1 MFKSRSDKFQFLEA
15 FRQAS
20 VGEKVFLILSSWW
33 GTGLLPWAPGTWA
46 TVAALPLA
54 ACISL
59 AEPAFRAIFL
69 VGFIGLAIWA
79 SSRSQAVL
87 MRTDPPEIVL
97 DEVSGFLVAMFLVP
111 MTWLTLALAVIFF
124 RLFDIVKPFPI
135 RYVEKRLRGG
145 AGVVLDDLVAGLFA
159 NLCVRG
165 IFLLGK
171 ELGF

>member
-1 MFKSRSDKFQFLEA
+1 MFKSRSDKFHFLEA
-15 FRQAS
+15 FRQAG
-20 VGEKVFLILSSWW
+20 VAEKVSLILSSWW

-46 TVAALPLA
+46 TVAAMPLA

-59 AEPAFRAIFL
+59 AEPAFRIVFL
-69 VGFIGLAIWA
+69 AGFIGLATWA
-79 SSRSQAVL
+79 SGRSQAVL

-97 DEVSGFLVAMFLVP
+97 DEVSGFLVAMFLLP
-111 MTWLTLALAVIFF
+111 ITWLTLALGFVLF

-135 RYVEKRLRGG
+135 GYLDRRLHGG
-145 AGVVLDDLVAGLFA
+145 VGVVLDDLLAGLFA

-171 ELGF
+171 DLGF

>member
-1 MFKSRSDKFQFLEA
+1 MFKSRSDKFQYLEA

-20 VGEKVFLILSSWW
+20 IGGKVSLILSSWW

-46 TVAALPLA
+46 TVTALPLA
-54 ACISL
+54 ACINL
-59 AEPAFRAIFL
+59 AEPAFRVIFL
-69 VGFIGLAIWA
+69 AGFIGLATWA

-97 DEVSGFLVAMFLVP
+97 DEVLGFLVAMFLLPV
-111 MTWLTLALAVIFF
+111 TWLTLTLAVMFF

-135 RYVEKRLRGG
+135 GYLEKRLRGG
-145 AGVVLDDLVAGLFA
+145 AGVVMDDFVAGLFA

-165 IFLLGK
+165 VLLLVK
-171 ELGF
+171 DLGF

>member
-1 MFKSRSDKFQFLEA
+1 MFKSRSDKFQFLQV

-20 VGEKVFLILSSWW
+20 VGEKVSLILSCWW

-46 TVAALPLA
+46 TLAALPLA
-54 ACISL
+54 ACINL
-59 AEPAFRAIFL
+59 AEPASRLIFL
-69 VGFIGLAIWA
+69 ASFIGLATWA

-97 DEVSGFLVAMFLVP
+97 DEVSGFLVAVFLLP
-111 MTWLTLALAVIFF
+111 LTWLTLALAVIFF

-135 RYVEKRLRGG
+135 GYLEKRLPGG
-145 AGVVLDDLVAGLFA
+145 AGVIMDDLAAGLFA

-165 IFLLGK
+165 ILLLV
-171 ELGF
+171 EDLGF

>member
-20 VGEKVFLILSSWW
+20 VREKVSLILSSWW
-33 GTGLLPWAPGTWA
+33 GIGLLPWAPGTWA

-54 ACISL
+54 ACINL
-59 AEPAFRAIFL
+59 AEPAFRVIFL
-69 VGFIGLAIWA
+69 AGFIGLATWA

-97 DEVSGFLVAMFLVP
+97 DEVSGFLVAMFLLPV
-111 MTWLTLALAVIFF
+111 TWLTLAIGFVLF
-124 RLFDIVKPFPI
+124 RLFDVLKPFPI
-135 RYVEKRLRGG
+135 GYLERRVRGG

-165 IFLLGK
+165 ILLLGRVM
-171 ELGF
+171 GF

>member
-20 VGEKVFLILSSWW
+20 VGEKVSLILSSWW

-54 ACISL
+54 TCINL
-59 AEPAFRAIFL
+59 AEPAFRVIFL
-69 VGFIGLAIWA
+69 AGFIGLATWA
-79 SSRSQAVL
+79 SGRSQAVL

-97 DEVSGFLVAMFLVP
+97 DEVSGFLVAMFLLPV
-111 MTWLTLALAVIFF
+111 TWLTLALGFVLF
-124 RLFDIVKPFPI
+124 RLFDVLKPFPI
-135 RYVEKRLRGG
+135 GYLERQVRGG

-165 IFLLGK
+165 ILLLGK
-171 ELGF
+171 GLGF

>member
-20 VGEKVFLILSSWW
+20 FVEKVSLILSSWW

-46 TVAALPLA
+46 TFTAVPLA
-54 ACISL
+54 ACVDL
-59 AEPAFRAIFL
+59 AEPASRVILLA
-69 VGFIGLAIWA
+69 GFFGLAIWA
-79 SSRSQAVL
+79 SGRSQAVL
-87 MRTDPPEIVL
+87 RRTDPPEIVL
-97 DEVSGFLVAMFLVP
+97 DEVSGFLMAMFLLPV
-111 MTWLTLALAVIFF
+111 TWLTLALAVIFF

-135 RYVEKRLRGG
+135 GYLEKRLHGG
-145 AGVVLDDLVAGLFA
+145 AGVVLDDLLAGLFA

-171 ELGF
+171 GLGF